1 MKRSARVP
9 WSEVRVGVVIIFAF
23 SVLMW
28 AAFQGT
34 GFTVFKKSH
43 SLTTF
48 FSDVNGLATGSPVW
62 LGGIEV
68 GHVSGMRLVEIG
80 GVGQIEITL
89 AIETGAWDLVSSESK
104 AAIGTVGL
112 MGDKYVSVTLR
123 TPGQPSASD
132 GDTLATT
139 IAGDLTT
146 AFSGAPKLMDGLSE
160 TMGHLNAILERIE
173 RGEGYLGRVT
183 SNTRS
188 SDEIDSLVT
197 SSRQLLTDLNK
208 SQKRL
213 VQSVEHASSAFDSLT
228 DGVLHGGG
236 TLSKLV
242 WDTTLYANLSSMTH
256 RADNMVARWESG
268 TGTAD
273 KLMTDSTLY
282 IEVRELVTDTRTLL
296 DDIMANP
303 RRYFKFSMF

>member
-1 MKRSARVP
+1 MKRSGRVP
-9 WSEVRVGVVIIFAF
+9 WSELRVGLVIIFAF
-23 SVLMW
+23 SVLIW

-34 GFTVFKKSH
+34 GFTVFRKSH
-43 SLTTF
+43 PLTTF
-48 FSDVNGLATGSPVW
+48 FGDINGLATGSPVW

-68 GHVSGMRLVEIG
+68 GHVTGIHFVEIG
-80 GVGQIEITL
+80 GVGQIEVGL
-89 AIETGAWDLVSSESK
+89 AIENNAWSMVSSESK
-104 AAIGTVGL
+104 AAVGTVGL

-123 TPGQPSASD
+123 TPDQPRASD
-132 GDTLATT
+132 GDTLATI

-146 AFSGAPKLMDGLSE
+146 AFSGAPKLMDGLAE

-183 SNTRS
+183 SNSRS

-213 VQSVEHASSAFDSLT
+213 VESVEHASTAFDSLT
-228 DGVLHGGG
+228 NGVLNGGG

-242 WDTTLYANLSSMTH
+242 WDTTLYANLTSMTH
-256 RADNMVARWESG
+256 RADNMVARWESS

-273 KLMTDSTLY
+273 KLMTDSSLY

-303 RRYFKFSMF
+303 KRYFKFSVF